1 MGRATYAAVLL
12 FVVVGSGWL
21 EVVVRT
27 RVLRRWRR
35 WLLALAGAGDRVCH
49 LGRAG
54 SGRGQWGFNPDRVSG
69 AYAPGGLPVEE
80 LLFFIVVP
88 TAALLTLEAVRSMT
102 GWSAG
107 DEPRARR

>member
-21 EVVVRT
+21 EFVVRA

-35 WLLALAGAGDRVCH
+35 WLLALLVPATGYIAWDLVAT
-49 LGRAG
+49 RA
-54 SGRGQWGFNPDRVSG
+54 GQWGFNPARVSG
-69 AYAPGGLPVEE
+69 VTGPGGLPVEE

-88 TAALLTLEAVRSMT
+88 TAALLTLEAVRSVT

-107 DEPRARR
+107 DEPEAPR